1 MLDICRKDP
10 VMVRPVRKRDNREGR
25 GEAEIGEGGEKRQW
39 DDDLDG
45 DKENKG

>member
-10 VMVRPVRKRDNREGR
+10 VMVQPVRKRGNREGR
-25 GEAEIGEGGEKRQW
+25 RGAERGEGGEKRQW

-45 DKENKG
+45 DKENDG